1 MIGYIKGNLL
11 SAAGNTVILENAGIG
26 YEITCSNSA
35 FAKIVSES
43 GGALYTYLAVRE
55 DGISLYGFISLE
67 EKSMF
72 LKLITVSG
80 VGPKMAIGILSNMNI
95 DSLKSAIVTSNV
107 KTLSSVK
114 GLGKKTA
121 ERIIVELKE
130 GLDVDD
136 FMLDSTQTIKSSGIE
151 TEYKDAIEALIS
163 LGFSKQESTNAVKKA
178 VENGAKTIEEAI
190 SGALRN
196 VR

>member
-11 SAAGNTVILENAGIG
+11 SAIGNTVILENAGIG

-43 GGALYTYLAVRE
+43 GGELYTYLAVRE

-80 VGPKMAIGILSNMNI
+80 VGPKMAIGILSNMNVA
-95 DSLKSAIVTSNV
+95 SLTSAIATSNV
-107 KTLSSVK
+107 KMLSSVK

-121 ERIIVELKE
+121 ERIIIELKD
-130 GLDVDD
+130 GLEIDD
-136 FMLDSTQTIKSSGIE
+136 FMLSSSQSVGATGLE
-151 TEYKDAIEALIS
+151 VEYKDAIEALIS
-163 LGFSKQESTNAVKKA
+163 LGFSKMESTNAVKKA
-178 VENGAKTIEEAI
+178 VESGAKTIEEAI